1 MTEIRK
7 SKQRLVMEVLVIEYW
22 NLRPARSC
30 LVWQAGLF
38 VIWCLEF
45 VILDTTLQDRAITSG
60 PRFSGQARP
69 IEDPAMRGR
78 TRFFKVK

>member
-1 MTEIRK
+1 
-7 SKQRLVMEVLVIEYW
+7 MEVLVIEYW

-45 VILDTTLQDRAITSG
+45 VILDRHG
-60 PRFSGQARP
+60 PSKIPRYAGKDQVFNNIGVVASP
-69 IEDPAMRGR
+69 YILN
-78 TRFFKVK
+78 